1 LKKRYLP
8 TFRQLLGAL
17 ALLAVSQTAA
27 WAQQAPAITLFHD
40 ETGVSSPLAAALE
53 RARPLGF
60 DVAAARAALA
70 TAPPESQPG
79 AAPLVLALPL
89 PGGGT
94 GRFAVWQTAVMAPA
108 LAARYP
114 EIQTYAGRSLDDATA
129 TVRLDLTPAGLHAQV
144 LSKATG
150 PMYIEPS
157 RRNDAAHY
165 LSFFGRDVR
174 PGAGPM
180 VACQEA
186 EVNGKALTQR
196 LSLATTA
203 TGSGPAAIGSG
214 GLLRTYR
221 LAVAAT
227 GEYTQYYGG
236 TVAGAL
242 AAIVTSVNRIT
253 GVFETE
259 VAVRFVLVANN
270 NLLIYTNPT
279 TDPYTDG
286 DSSAMLPENQ
296 ATVDNI
302 IGTANYDMGHVFGG
316 QNAGGRGALRSVCQP
331 ATKAQGATALLTPV
345 GDFFNVK
352 YVCHEFGHQF
362 GANHIFNSNA
372 VTNCGPNR
380 SANTAWE
387 PGSGT
392 TIMSYSGLCP
402 GQDIQGYSDFYFNA
416 GSYEEMRSFIVTT
429 TCAVTAST
437 GNTPPAVSVP
447 ASGLTL
453 PIGTPFRLTAAGAD
467 AENDQITYNWEEQ
480 DLGSAGP
487 ALAPQVPNDNVP
499 LFRPFIPV
507 SSPTRY
513 FPQLSDVV
521 SNVATLG
528 EQLPTVTRKLTFKCL
543 VNDLHQGPL
552 GVIGGATTSD
562 SVKLRVTSA
571 AGPFV
576 VTSPN
581 TALTWAGGSSRAVT
595 WNVAGTTANGVNC
608 ATVNLRLSTDGGYTY
623 PTVLALG
630 VPNSGTATVTLPGVN
645 TTQARIMVEAA
656 DNYFFDISNANFTI
670 SSPGVCPP
678 PSGIAVSSITNTGA
692 RVSFSPNA
700 FAAQYVVTT
709 MPATAPQ
716 TVAASPVTLSGLT
729 PGTAYT
735 VYVTS
740 SCGSGLSSVAASA
753 SFITT
758 APPLCGAP
766 SELALT
772 GRTMTTGSF
781 SFLGTT
787 SATSYTVTTV
797 PATTTQTVT
806 ASPVTLTGLTPGTA
820 YTVNVVANCAGGS
833 TSSIASLRFRTVPLV
848 PTNDLCA
855 NALPLACGQRVTGS
869 IESATATGDPT
880 TACTETVDGGGIF
893 YTIVGAGNS
902 ITLTMCDAATDYDTK
917 LFVYRGACGGP
928 YTCVAGNDDTN
939 AGGCSQPSTVTFAAA
954 NGVTYLVFVSGYGGE
969 KGAFGLVASCGPLAT
984 SRASAA
990 AFQVWPN
997 PAGSHAAFRVT
1008 LAAPA
1013 TAATATLLNVLGQR
1027 VAARPFSGAAAELP
1041 TNGLAA
1047 GTYLLKVEV
1056 AGQAP
1061 AVRRVVIE

>member
-1 LKKRYLP
+1 MKKRYLSAV
-8 TFRQLLGAL
+8 RQLLGGL
-17 ALLAVSQTAA
+17 VLLAGSQTAA
-27 WAQQAPAITLFHD
+27 WAQPVPAIALFHD
-40 ETGVSSPLAAALE
+40 ESAAASPLAAALE
-53 RARPLGF
+53 RSRPLAF

-70 TAPPESQPG
+70 TAPPENQPG

-129 TVRLDLTPAGLHAQV
+129 TLRLDLSPAGFHAQV

-174 PGAGPM
+174 PGAGLV

-186 EVNGKALTQR
+186 EAKGKALKQR
-196 LSLATTA
+196 LPLAATA
-203 TGSGPAAIGSG
+203 TGSGPAAISSG

-221 LAVAAT
+221 LAMAAT
-227 GEYTQYYGG
+227 GEYTQYHGG
-236 TVAGAL
+236 TVAGSL

-259 VAVRFVLVANN
+259 MAVRFVLVANN
-270 NLLIYTNPT
+270 NLLIYTNPA

-286 DSSAMLPENQ
+286 DSAAMLTENQ
-296 ATVDNI
+296 AIVDNI

-316 QNAGGRGALRSVCQP
+316 QNAGGRGALRSVCQL
-331 ATKAQGATALLTPV
+331 ATKARGATALLTPV
-345 GDFFNVK
+345 GDFFDVK

-362 GANHIFNSNA
+362 GANHIFNSNSPI
-372 VTNCGPNR
+372 NCGPNR

-402 GQDIQGYSDFYFNA
+402 GQDIQGYSDFYFHA
-416 GSYEEMRSFIVTT
+416 GSYEEMRNFIMST
-429 TCAVTAST
+429 TCAATVNT

-453 PIGTPFRLTAAGAD
+453 PIGTPFRLTAVGAD
-467 AENDQITYNWEEQ
+467 AENDQLTYKWQEL

-487 ALAPQVPNDNVP
+487 ATAPQVANDNVP
-499 LFRPFIPV
+499 LFRPFLPV

-521 SNVATLG
+521 TNVATLG
-528 EQLPTVTRKLTFKCL
+528 ERLPTVTRKLTFKCL
-543 VNDLHQGPL
+543 VNDLHRGPL
-552 GVIGGATTSD
+552 GLIGGATTSD

-581 TALTWAGGSSRAVT
+581 TALTWAGGSAQTVT

-623 PTVLALG
+623 PTALALG
-630 VPNSGTATVTLPGVN
+630 VPNSGTASVTLPGVN
-645 TTQARIMVEAA
+645 TTQARVMVEAA

-670 SSPGVCPP
+670 SSPSVCPP
-678 PSGIAVSSITNTGA
+678 PTAVAVGSITNTGA
-692 RVSFSPNA
+692 RVSFSANA
-700 FAAQYVVTT
+700 FATQYVVTT
-709 MPATAPQ
+709 VPATAPQ
-716 TVAASPVTLSGLT
+716 TVMASPVTLSGLT
-729 PGTAYT
+729 PGMAYT
-735 VYVTS
+735 VYVSS
-740 SCGSGLSSVAASA
+740 SCGGSLSSVAASA
-753 SFITT
+753 SFVTT

-772 GRTMTTGSF
+772 GRTMTGGSF
-781 SFLGTT
+781 SFLGTA
-787 SATSYTVTTV
+787 SASSYTVTTV

-806 ASPVTLTGLTPGTA
+806 SSPVTLTGLTPGTA
-820 YTVNVVANCAGGS
+820 YTVNVVANCAGGATS
-833 TSSIASLRFRTVPLV
+833 TTSSLRFRTVPLV

-869 IESATATGDPT
+869 TESATATGDPT
-880 TACTETVDGGGIF
+880 TYCDDTVDGGGIL

-902 ITLTMCDAATDYDTK
+902 ITLTTCDAATDYDTK
-917 LFVYRGACGGP
+917 VFVYRGACGGP

-939 AGGCSQPSTVTFAAA
+939 AGGCTQPSTVTFAAA
-954 NGVTYLVFVSGYGGE
+954 SGVSYLVFVSGYGGE

-984 SRASAA
+984 SRASEA

-997 PAGSHAAFRVT
+997 PAGTHTAFRVT
-1008 LAAPA
+1008 LAASAA
-1013 TAATATLLNVLGQR
+1013 TATATLLNVLGQR
-1027 VAARPFSGAAAELP
+1027 VAARSFTGATTELA
-1041 TNGLAA
+1041 TTGLAA
-1047 GTYLLKVEV
+1047 GTYLLKVQV